1 MTVPQPELI
10 ATATAPTD
18 LLDNRK
24 LGNIMCYALLFSN
37 LAQPVDLP
45 RRAISNQFD
54 TSSPEEIADNK
65 QQNVRTRF
73 HEDAINSTSAR
84 AGGQTGGRVGG
95 WAGGW
100 VRGRAG
106 RQAAKIKAEEA

>member
-1 MTVPQPELI
+1 MESERF
-10 ATATAPTD
+10 
-18 LLDNRK
+18 LLDAVIRAMLYSFLIWPN
-24 LGNIMCYALLFSN
+24 LSICHVEALVPLFES
-37 LAQPVDLP
+37 
-45 RRAISNQFD
+45 SNQFD

-100 VRGRAG
+100 VRERTG
-106 RQAAKIKAEEA
+106 RQAVKIKAEEA